1 MEIVDLRPDDWD
13 AVRQAAALLVAAFR
27 EHWPT
32 ACPDLKAALREV
44 RASFAEGRVSR
55 IAVEQGVVLGWI
67 GGIPGYDGNVWE
79 VHPLAV
85 RPDCQRKGIGR
96 ALLADL
102 EALAA
107 ERGALT
113 LWVGTDDEDGMTSL
127 AGVDLYEDVLG
138 HLARIR
144 NVKGHPYAFYQK
156 AGFVI
161 VGVVPDANGP
171 GKPDILMAKRV
182 QRRAQWAQ
190 PPPPPPPPRGLKPPR

>member
-1 MEIVDLRPDDWD
+1 MEITDLRPDDWD
-13 AVRQAAALLVAAFR
+13 AIRQAAALLVVAFR

-32 ACPDLKAALREV
+32 AWPDMRSALREV
-44 RASFAEGRVSR
+44 RESFTEGRVNR
-55 IAVEQGVVLGWI
+55 IAVEGSVLLGWI
-67 GGIPGYDGNVWE
+67 GGIPGYGGNVWE

-85 RPDCQRKGIGR
+85 RPDYQRRGIGR

-107 ERGALT
+107 ARGALT

-127 AGVDLYEDVLG
+127 SGVDLYDDLLA

-144 NVKGHPYAFYQK
+144 NLRGHPYEFYQK
-156 AGFVI
+156 MGFV
-161 VGVVPDANGP
+161 VAGVVPDANGP

-182 QRRAQWAQ
+182 QPRA
-190 PPPPPPPPRGLKPPR
+190 GGDS

>member
-1 MEIVDLRPDDWD
+1 MHIIDLQPDDWD
-13 AVRQAAALLVAAFR
+13 AIHQAAALLVAAFR

-32 ACPDLKAALREV
+32 AWPDMRSALREV
-44 RASFAEGRVSR
+44 RESFAEGRVNR
-55 IAVEQGVVLGWI
+55 IAVEGDVVLGWI
-67 GGIPGYDGNVWE
+67 GGIPGYGGNVWE

-85 RPDCQRKGIGR
+85 HPDHQRRGIGR

-127 AGVDLYEDVLG
+127 AGVDLYDNLLG
-138 HLARIR
+138 RLATIR
-144 NVKGHPYAFYQK
+144 NLRGHPYEFYQK
-156 AGFVI
+156 VGFVI
-161 VGVVPDANGP
+161 AGVVPDANGP

-182 QRRAQWAQ
+182 QRRGDANS
-190 PPPPPPPPRGLKPPR
+190 